1 MSAESANPTCGDCKR
16 KVVDLLTY
24 LELAVLPKLKGNA
37 EKGLRNMIWS
47 VRDAISF
54 ERKECAKLRAS
65 LAESTRLA
73 EWWEEEHGREREA
86 RHAWVAWA
94 REHGAIATG
103 PDAEPEARKMLESR
117 FSSGGKP

>member
-1 MSAESANPTCGDCKR
+1 MTNEERELAESEISESWSDDAGKSPDAFACSEEEVYR
-16 KVVDLLTY
+16 L
-24 LELAVLPKLKGNA
+24 
-37 EKGLRNMIWS
+37 GL
-47 VRDAISF
+47 
-54 ERKECAKLRAS
+54 ECAKLRAS

-73 EWWEEEHGREREA
+73 EWWEEEHGRERAA

-103 PDAEPEARKMLESR
+103 PDAEPESRKMLEAI